1 MIASATENRRT
12 ATRLNIPTVSGH
24 VSGDEGTRS
33 CFQRALTA
41 RNIRNGTIVALGS
54 GIALAELW
62 ATLQLTYDYG
72 NAVGY
77 MDENNPSLAVFAGGI
92 LGAGGGVVASS
103 LIVGS
108 LMLGGQTCR
117 RLTCAG
123 IHGVSTVAGLI
134 AGIASGS
141 VAGYVGWRDST
152 DAIHAARKI
161 IQAPIVSGR
170 ASRLE
175 RT

>member
-12 ATRLNIPTVSGH
+12 ATRLNIPTVSGR
-24 VSGDEGTRS
+24 VSVEEGGGS

-41 RNIRNGTIVALGS
+41 RNIRNGAIVAFGTGL
-54 GIALAELW
+54 ALAEL
-62 ATLQLTYDYG
+62 LSSLRLTYDYG
-72 NAVGY
+72 VAVGY

-123 IHGVSTVAGLI
+123 IHGVSTVTGLI
-134 AGIASGS
+134 GGIASGS
-141 VAGYVGWRDST
+141 IAGYAGWRDST
-152 DAIHAARKI
+152 DALHAAREA
-161 IQAPIVSGR
+161 IQGPMANSTVPFAHV
-170 ASRLE
+170 
-175 RT
+175 